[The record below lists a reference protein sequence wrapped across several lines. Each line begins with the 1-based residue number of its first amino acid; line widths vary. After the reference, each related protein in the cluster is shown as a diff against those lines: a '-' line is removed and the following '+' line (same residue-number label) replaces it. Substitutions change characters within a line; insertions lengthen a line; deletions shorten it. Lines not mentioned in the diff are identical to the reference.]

1 MEYIYYIYKKNYEL
15 HVVGDYVKMI
25 NIERVENL
33 KYEFV
38 DSVKTDMKNI
48 ERICRGLEMSDKNN
62 SEWIG
67 DSAFLAP
74 RGKGRC
80 FNVSEYK
87 FTASKEYLY
96 IIKENMVGWPK
107 NGLEY
112 NDWDKED
119 LIKYIEI
126 IKNKAYNIKK

>member
-67 DSAFLAP
+67 DSAFLV
-74 RGKGRC
+74 R
-80 FNVSEYK
+80 
-87 FTASKEYLY
+87 
-96 IIKENMVGWPK
+96 I
-107 NGLEY
+107 
-112 NDWDKED
+112 
-119 LIKYIEI
+119 
-126 IKNKAYNIKK
+126 